1 MADNLA
7 RVAPAHRAG
16 EEAPMPAH
24 VFQAS
29 RWTSGNLVFPTV
41 IEVGDTFVV
50 KRTRTLLSRN
60 EVSIHLQR
68 VASVR
73 IETGVLW
80 SNILIESSGGSDPI
94 ASHGHTKADAQ
105 EIKRL
110 IESAQQNHLAEQ
122 AGQGEPGAAG
132 DTRPCPYC
140 AEIIKA
146 AAKVCRFCNRDVSS
160 V

>member
-1 MADNLA
+1 
-7 RVAPAHRAG
+7 
-16 EEAPMPAH
+16 MPTY
-24 VFQAS
+24 VFTAS
-29 RWTSGNLVFPTV
+29 RLTSGNHVFPTA

-60 EVSIHLQR
+60 EVSIHLRR

-80 SNILIESSGGSDPI
+80 SDILIESSGGSDPI
-94 ASHGHTKADAQ
+94 ASHGHSKSDAQ

-110 IESAQQNHLAEQ
+110 IEAAQQNHL
-122 AGQGEPGAAG
+122 GETG
-132 DTRPCPYC
+132 DAVGLRACPFC
-140 AEIIKA
+140 AEPIKA
-146 AAKVCRFCNRDVSS
+146 AARVCRYCNRDVPA